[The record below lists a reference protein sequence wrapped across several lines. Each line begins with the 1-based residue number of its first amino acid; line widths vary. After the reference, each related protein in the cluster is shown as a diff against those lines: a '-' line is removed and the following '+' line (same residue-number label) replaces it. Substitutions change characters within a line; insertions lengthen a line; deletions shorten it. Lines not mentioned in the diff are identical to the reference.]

1 MEIAQLEKELME
13 KARWLTIKLG
23 EQKGLVETYAQAEH
37 DYRVALAKKQT
48 ELRLDKVQATLIPDL
63 AKGDS
68 VVAGLK
74 RDRDIAKGV
83 KDACVL
89 SIRSM
94 QATMSGIQSLI
105 STKKEEMKLV

>member
-1 MEIAQLEKELME
+1 MDIAQLEKELMV
-13 KARWLTIKLG
+13 KAGWLTIKLG
-23 EQKGLVETYAQAEH
+23 EQKGLVVAYADAEI
-37 DYRVALAKKQT
+37 DYRVELAKKET

-68 VVAGLK
+68 VVANLK

-83 KDACVL
+83 KDACIL

>member
-1 MEIAQLEKELME
+1 MELAQLEKELMVRA
-13 KARWLTIKLG
+13 KWLTIKLG
-23 EQKGLVETYAQAEH
+23 QQNDLVKSYADAEH
-37 DYRVALAKKQT
+37 DYRVELAKKQT